1 MPKTDPRIDAYIKKS
16 ADFAKPVLNHLRSL
30 VHKACLGVEE
40 TMKWSFPHFE
50 YKGAILCSMASF
62 KQHCAFGFWKAS
74 IMKDPEKVLQLMGK
88 TAMGQLDRIES
99 LKDLPADK
107 ILIAYIKEAAK
118 LNEDEIKLPQK
129 KKSGDKKELIVPD
142 VLRAAL
148 KKNKKAAVTFDAFS
162 YSNKKDYVE
171 WITEAKTDATRET
184 RLDTAIEW
192 MSEGKNRNW
201 KYQKK

>member
-1 MPKTDPRIDAYIKKS
+1 
-16 ADFAKPVLNHLRSL
+16 
-30 VHKACLGVEE
+30 
-40 TMKWSFPHFE
+40 MKWSFPHFE
-50 YKGAILCSMASF
+50 FKGAILCSMASF

>member
-1 MPKTDPRIDAYIKKS
+1 MPKTDPRIDAYIEKS
-16 ADFAKPVLNHLRSL
+16 ADFAKPVLKHLRAL
-30 VHKACLGVEE
+30 THKACPGVEE
-40 TMKWSFPHFE
+40 TMKWSFPHFD
-50 YKGAILCSMASF
+50 YKGSILCSMASF

-74 IMKDPEKVLQLMGK
+74 IMKDPEDVLQLVGR
-88 TAMGQLDRIES
+88 TAMGHLDRIES
-99 LKDLPADK
+99 LKDLPSDK

-118 LNEDEIKLPQK
+118 LNEDDIKLPPK
-129 KKSGDKKELIVPD
+129 KKSTDKKELIVPND
-142 VLRAAL
+142 LSAAL
-148 KKNKKAAVTFDAFS
+148 KKNKKASATFDAFS